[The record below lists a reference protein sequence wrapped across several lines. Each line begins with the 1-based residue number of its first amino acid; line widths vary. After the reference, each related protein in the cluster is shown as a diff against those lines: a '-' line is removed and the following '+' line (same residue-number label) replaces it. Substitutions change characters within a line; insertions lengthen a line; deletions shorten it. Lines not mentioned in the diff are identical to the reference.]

1 MKNIFGVRVEPF
13 LRLKILIFILA
24 LTGLCIFTYKIYKRK
39 REFNRFFQFHNEATT
54 NITSSTNV
62 EDYPFFKDY
71 RLHIME
77 NNIKAIEKY
86 IVTEKDIILE
96 DKHNLQTIISDIS
109 HQAKTPIANIKMINE
124 ILLSRELNEEQSREF
139 IKSMNSEVN
148 KLDFL
153 MKSMI
158 TISFLETGIMKFNI
172 KTLPIYDTIL
182 LALNSSMSLI
192 NKKEIDIKVICNEDI
207 LVKHDQ
213 KWTAEAIYNIINNAA
228 KFSSVKGNIIIKVIK
243 EQFYTS
249 ILIADNGPGIS
260 DNDIKYIF
268 KKFHSID
275 KIKGSGIGLYLTEK
289 IIKSQNGYINVK
301 SKLKYGTEFVL
312 YLPNG

>member
-1 MKNIFGVRVEPF
+1 MKNIFGVTVEPF

-39 REFNRFFQFHNEATT
+39 REFNRFFQLHNEATT

-158 TISFLETGIMKFNI
+158 TISFLETGMLFS
-172 KTLPIYDTIL
+172 L
-182 LALNSSMSLI
+182 L
-192 NKKEIDIKVICNEDI
+192 
-207 LVKHDQ
+207 
-213 KWTAEAIYNIINNAA
+213 II
-228 KFSSVKGNIIIKVIK
+228 F
-243 EQFYTS
+243 F
-249 ILIADNGPGIS
+249 
-260 DNDIKYIF
+260 
-268 KKFHSID
+268 
-275 KIKGSGIGLYLTEK
+275 
-289 IIKSQNGYINVK
+289 K
-301 SKLKYGTEFVL
+301 SKVLLFITLYSYGL
-312 YLPNG
+312 ILNI